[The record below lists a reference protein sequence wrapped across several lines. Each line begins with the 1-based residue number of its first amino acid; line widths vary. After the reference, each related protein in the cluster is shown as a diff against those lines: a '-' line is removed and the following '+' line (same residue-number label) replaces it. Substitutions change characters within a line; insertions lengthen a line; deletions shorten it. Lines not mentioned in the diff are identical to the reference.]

1 MRVIQERKKGLVL
14 YGDKGVLIVPNTFYF
29 SLKYYQYLGKR
40 ISYVINKNPRMRVYE
55 KETKEF
61 VCKYNQMR
69 ITITAASEINE
80 LCEIILYHQKNHD
93 TTKFVNFFCRHFAHQ
108 NQEKIL
114 DIFFTPY
121 SHRIKNESSRYL
133 IDGVFDIDKWG
144 IPHVINHLVNVK
156 GKERTE
162 FFSWETINLE
172 IKQKI
177 EEYKII
183 KSFDGRDLIMDEDLQ
198 RFVGRA
204 FFLLNPKKK
213 DSAFM
218 VQVPKKVQRWVEKGD
233 YTAAINWNDTQVIE
247 EEELVVPKSFSYY
260 PTPPEVIEQML
271 GYAQLENIEGIVKI
285 LEPSAGQGHIL
296 EYLKEYDV
304 TCGELYEKNCTILRE
319 KGYNIAFDDFLEYNL
334 EFGCYDR
341 IIMNPPFVGLNK
353 ERHADIDHVLH
364 AFKFLIPGGKL
375 ISIMFISVLYSESK
389 KAKEF
394 REFVDANGYFVELPK
409 ESFKKSGTTIGTVMV
424 VIDKQEEEK

>member
-14 YGDKGVLIVPNTFYF
+14 YGSKGVLIVPNTFYF

-40 ISYVINKNPRMRVYE
+40 ISYVINKKPRMRVYE

-61 VCKYNQMR
+61 VCKYNQMK
-69 ITITAASEINE
+69 ITITKNSEINE
-80 LCEIILYHQKNHD
+80 LCEIILHHQKNHD
-93 TTKFVNFFCRHFAHQ
+93 TTKFVNFFCRHFAKQ
-108 NQEKIL
+108 NQEEIL
-114 DIFFTPY
+114 DIFFMPY
-121 SHRIKNESSRYL
+121 EHRIKKEPSMYV
-133 IDGVFDIDKWG
+133 IDGVFAIDVWG
-144 IPHVINHLVNVK
+144 NPQVINHNIHVNQL
-156 GKERTE
+156 KERIE
-162 FFSWETINLE
+162 IFSWEAIEL
-172 IKQKI
+172 KDQKM

-218 VQVPKKVQRWVEKGD
+218 VQVPKKVQRWIEKGD
-233 YTAAINWNDTQVIE
+233 YTATINWNDTLVIQE
-247 EEELVVPKSFSYY
+247 EEIVVPKSYSYY

-304 TCGELYEKNCTILRE
+304 TCGELYEKNCTILRK
-319 KGYNIAFDDFLEYNL
+319 KGYHLAFDDFMEYNL

-353 ERHADIDHVLH
+353 ERHADIDHVNH

-375 ISIMFISVLYSESK
+375 VSIMFINVLYSESK

-394 REFVDANGYFVELPK
+394 REFVEANGYFVELAK

-424 VIDKQEEEK
+424 VIDKQEKK